1 MTEFLYDIISDR
13 ENILTDLG
21 SADHSLKQHLA
32 RVRDTPLE
40 ELDNADKRQL
50 VFLLLKQLQPYL
62 SASNLSTAPAAS
74 MQVQENSYAK

>member
-21 SADHSLKQHLA
+21 SAGTSLKEHLS

-40 ELDNADKRQL
+40 ELDDSDKRQL
-50 VFLLLKQLQPYL
+50 VFLLLKQI
-62 SASNLSTAPAAS
+62 
-74 MQVQENSYAK
+74 

>member
-21 SADHSLKQHLA
+21 SADLSLKQHLS

-40 ELDNADKRQL
+40 ELDNSDKR
-50 VFLLLKQLQPYL
+50 
-62 SASNLSTAPAAS
+62 
-74 MQVQENSYAK
+74 